1 MTAATACHFHEI
13 NRKWETSKLVG
24 SLSDIV
30 KYVATYDIF
39 HFIIGGQDAYLDPCC
54 GGKLF

>member
-1 MTAATACHFHEI
+1 M
-13 NRKWETSKLVG
+13 VG